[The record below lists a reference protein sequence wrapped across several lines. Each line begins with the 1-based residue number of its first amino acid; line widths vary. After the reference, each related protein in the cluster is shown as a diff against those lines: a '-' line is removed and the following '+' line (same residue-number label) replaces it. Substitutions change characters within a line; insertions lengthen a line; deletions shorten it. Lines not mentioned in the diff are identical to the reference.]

1 VEPNIIESSLE
12 DVMGRDKLE
21 ELREEWYSEPEEKPE
36 SVEDEVD
43 DELLALNILF
53 KSRGV
58 TVAGEDSV
66 KVETDDL
73 DADAESEKKNKK

>member
-1 VEPNIIESSLE
+1 
-12 DVMGRDKLE
+12 MGRDKLS
-21 ELREEWYSEPEEKPE
+21 ELREEWYSEADTQPG
-36 SVEDEVD
+36 SVEDEVE

-66 KVETDDL
+66 KVDSDDSDEPTDSNED
-73 DADAESEKKNKK
+73 DQN

>member
-1 VEPNIIESSLE
+1 
-12 DVMGRDKLE
+12 MGRDKLA
-21 ELREEWYSEPEEKPE
+21 ELREEWYSDSDDKPE
-36 SVEDEVD
+36 TVEQEVD

-66 KVETDDL
+66 KVEQKGSGD
-73 DADAESEKKNKK
+73 DADDSAGEKKK

>member
-1 VEPNIIESSLE
+1 
-12 DVMGRDKLE
+12 MGRDKLS
-21 ELREEWYSEPEEKPE
+21 ELREEWYSEADKQPE
-36 SVEDEVD
+36 SVEEEVE

-66 KVETDDL
+66 KVELDDS
-73 DADAESEKKNKK
+73 DDVEDDSDDQKEK

>member
-1 VEPNIIESSLE
+1 
-12 DVMGRDKLE
+12 MGRDKLS
-21 ELREEWYSEPEEKPE
+21 ELREEWYSESEDKPE
-36 SVEDEVD
+36 SLEEEVD

-66 KVETDDL
+66 KVESD
-73 DADAESEKKNKK
+73 DADENADDSVEQKEK

>member
-1 VEPNIIESSLE
+1 
-12 DVMGRDKLE
+12 MGRDKLS
-21 ELREEWYSEPEEKPE
+21 ELREEWYSESEDKPE
-36 SVEDEVD
+36 SVEEEVD

-66 KVETDDL
+66 KVESDDSDQPTDS
-73 DADAESEKKNKK
+73 SEEDRD

>member
-1 VEPNIIESSLE
+1 
-12 DVMGRDKLE
+12 MGRDKLS
-21 ELREEWYSEPEEKPE
+21 ELRDEWYSESEKQPE
-36 SVEDEVD
+36 SVEEEVD

-66 KVETDDL
+66 KVESDDSDEATDL
-73 DADAESEKKNKK
+73 NKEDQD

>member
-1 VEPNIIESSLE
+1 
-12 DVMGRDKLE
+12 MGRDKLS
-21 ELREEWYSEPEEKPE
+21 ELREEWYSEADKQPE
-36 SVEDEVD
+36 SVEEEVD

-66 KVETDDL
+66 KVESDDSDDL
-73 DADAESEKKNKK
+73 ENDSDDQKEK